1 LLPRWREFSVEPFQM
16 GGKITLQEIAVA
28 ARVSVATA
36 SRALNGT
43 GQVSPDVA
51 KRVLAAAAKLHVKPP
66 YAGKNQTICFL
77 LANRSM
83 LHPFHAHVLMGSQ
96 EFAIEHQNHVLFYP
110 FHYRANVPL
119 DEIELPLLVDRRGSV
134 DGFIV
139 GGMNSKNLLE
149 LLTRIGVPFA
159 VLGNNVWGPWDPSQY
174 DVVWMDDLTG
184 AYEMTQ
190 YLQELGHKQIWFLG
204 SRRFPTSRIHKGY
217 TRAMKEAGL
226 TPHTMESDSEDEREA
241 GYVAAKSLFA
251 KRAKITAIFAYND
264 AVAHGAIEAARACG
278 LKIPEDITVAGFG
291 NRPEAAALTPAL
303 TTVWA
308 YPDQVGRRLSELL
321 LSRIANP
328 GGPPQQVVLPT
339 RLIERSS
346 CARAATSEAIA
357 RKLERFN
364 VSAESFSS

>member
-1 LLPRWREFSVEPFQM
+1 M

-43 GQVSPDVA
+43 GQVSPDLA
-51 KRVLAAAAKLHVKPP
+51 KRVQLAAAKLRAKPQH
-66 YAGKNQTICFL
+66 AGRNRTICFL

-83 LHPFHAHVLMGSQ
+83 LHPFHAHVLTGSQ
-96 EFAIEHQNHVLFYP
+96 EFAIEHENHVLFYP
-110 FHYRANVPL
+110 FHYGANIPV
-119 DEIELPLLVDRRGSV
+119 DEIRLPLLANRRGSV

-139 GGMNSKNLLE
+139 GGMNSRNLLE
-149 LLTRIGVPFA
+149 LLARFSVPFA

-184 AYEMTQ
+184 SYEMTQ
-190 YLQELGHKQIWFLG
+190 YLQGLGHRQIWFLG

-217 TRAMKEAGL
+217 TRAMKEAGFAS
-226 TPHTMESDSEDEREA
+226 HAMESDSGDEREA

-251 KRAKITAIFAYND
+251 KRAKVTAIFAYND

-308 YPDQVGRRLSELL
+308 YPDQVGRRLSEMLL
-321 LSRIANP
+321 GRIANP
-328 GGPPQQVVLPT
+328 GAPPQQVVLPT
-339 RLIERSS
+339 RLIERAS
-346 CARAATSEAIA
+346 CARPATLEAISE
-357 RKLERFN
+357 KLQRFD
-364 VSAESFSS
+364 VSTESFSS